1 MFVQF
6 DSFVCF
12 TVAFVDII
20 NMIVLYKPIIHLH
33 GRVLVIVCRF
43 FYLQLT
49 FCAVHVHVSIVL
61 TSYLRLVFTS
71 DGVGIGVV
79 S

>member
-33 GRVLVIVCRF
+33 GRVSLV
-43 FYLQLT
+43 YLQLT
-49 FCAVHVHVSIVL
+49 FFAVHVHVSIVL